1 MLKGDIMFDYLTKDI
16 NELFSILNEPI
27 HSMFKITAI
36 INLKNKY
43 KLSRD
48 DKIGDY
54 YCEHIEDK
62 ERGAIFTPTAIA
74 DYLIVN
80 SIKSSNV
87 IENPF
92 IKILDPCCG
101 TGNILIPLFLYLK
114 NIYKNNL
121 EEINRVNSLDLNQ
134 QDIERH
140 IIENNIFGC
149 DLDEIS
155 LKILKIDLFYFSSY
169 INEKNIK
176 QMDYLLSEDN
186 EKFDAIIGNP
196 PYIGHKTVSSEY
208 SRILKRKY
216 AIYKDKGD
224 VSYCFFEKALFNLKN
239 NGLLTYITS
248 RYFIEAPSGQI
259 LRKLIKEQFSIKEIA
274 DFYGFRPFKGK
285 GIDTAVLFLEK
296 SLCQQDTV
304 NIIRPRNISGD
315 DFMDG
320 LTFGDES
327 IIKKYKISTE
337 SLQVSGWSLIE
348 REKKKII
355 DKIYEKTFI
364 TLSNI
369 ARCHQGIITGLDKA
383 FVIDSKG
390 ISENNIEKHLIKGW
404 IKSSHIN
411 KDNIDHRDM
420 FLIYTSGRKE
430 EDIPNTINYL
440 MPYKEKLQRRR
451 ECRNGVRM
459 WYELQWGREE
469 KYFEGEKIVFPYKAS
484 SNRFALDKDS
494 FHSADIYCIKLKD
507 NVPFTYKYL
516 LSILNSKTYEF
527 YFKTFAKKLGRDMY
541 DYYPNN
547 LMKLSIPTMPIDE
560 KGDDTFLYRYFEFSE
575 EEINI
580 IENMNI

>member
-1 MLKGDIMFDYLTKDI
+1 MFDYLTNDI

-36 INLKNKY
+36 INFKNKY
-43 KLSRD
+43 SISKK

-54 YCEHIEDK
+54 YREHIEDK
-62 ERGAIFTPTAIA
+62 KRGAIFTPIEIA
-74 DYLIVN
+74 NYLIVN
-80 SIKSSNV
+80 SIKASDV

-92 IKILDPCCG
+92 IKVLDPCSG
-101 TGNILIPLFLYLK
+101 SGNILIPLFLYLK
-114 NIYKNNL
+114 DIYNNNL
-121 EEINRVNSLDLNQ
+121 EEINRVNGMDLDEK
-134 QDIERH
+134 DIENH
-140 IIENNIFGC
+140 IIDNNIFGC
-149 DLDEIS
+149 DLDEFS
-155 LKILKIDLFYFSSY
+155 MKILKIDLFYFSLY
-169 INEKNIK
+169 INEGNIK
-176 QMDYLLSEDN
+176 QKDYLLSEEN
-186 EKFDAIIGNP
+186 EKFDVIIGNP

-224 VSYCFFEKALFNLKN
+224 VSYCFFEKALYNLKN

-259 LRKLIKEQFSIKEIA
+259 LRKLIKEQFSIKEIV

-285 GIDTAVLFLEK
+285 GIDTAVLFLKK
-296 SLCQQDTV
+296 SMEQQDTV
-304 NIIRPRNISGD
+304 NIIRPRSLKGA
-315 DFMDG
+315 DFMQG
-320 LTFGDES
+320 LICNDES
-327 IIKKYKISTE
+327 IIKKYKINTE

-348 REKKKII
+348 PKKKKII

-390 ISENNIEKHLIKGW
+390 ISENKIEKNLIKGW
-404 IKSSHIN
+404 IKSSHISKYN
-411 KDNIDHRDM
+411 MEYQDM
-420 FLIYTSGRKE
+420 FLIYTSGSKE
-430 EDIPNTINYL
+430 EDIPNAINYL
-440 MPYKEKLQRRR
+440 TPYKEKLQRRR

-469 KYFEGEKIVFPYKAS
+469 KYFTDEKIVFPYKSS
-484 SNRFALDKDS
+484 SNRFALDKGS
-494 FHSADIYCIKLKD
+494 FHSADVYCIKLKD

-527 YFKTFAKKLGRDMY
+527 YFKTFAKKLGGDMY

-547 LMKLSIPTMPIDE
+547 LMKLSIPTMPMDE
-560 KGDDTFLYRYFEFSE
+560 KGDDAFLYKYFEFTE